1 MRLFSIS
8 KRFKQSLALVGT
20 VWICSSTNE
29 PEASYY
35 KLVFTNRDQVE
46 GWIKFENEKE
56 EQYVFLAAYIK
67 SKNILHVKKQEEIF
81 MAVLEE
87 NSFTALIDDQKM
99 TFKKQKST
107 AL

>member
-46 GWIKFENEKE
+46 GWINLKMKKKNN
-56 EQYVFLAAYIK
+56 VF
-67 SKNILHVKKQEEIF
+67 F
-81 MAVLEE
+81 
-87 NSFTALIDDQKM
+87 
-99 TFKKQKST
+99 
-107 AL
+107 